1 MQIVDKVIAMRSRYL
16 ETIIWL
22 AGRNRKVGF
31 RRVGEHTADSDST
44 ARFMAN
50 SVCERYHSTS
60 LARED
65 QRMQISGKTVLITG
79 AGRGLGAAMARG
91 LAERGADVA
100 LVDLDETGLQ
110 EVAGACRAL
119 GRRVQTYSANVASE
133 IEVVNVFE
141 RVASDFGRLDCAI
154 ANAGI
159 LRDGLLVKVKD
170 GAVVAK
176 LPLAQWQ
183 SVIDVN
189 LTGVFLCGRE
199 AAERMIRLGN
209 GGCIINISSLSRA
222 GNFGQS
228 NYSAAK
234 AGVAAL
240 TVVWAKELAR
250 YGIRVNAIAPG
261 FIKTEMVAAMKPEML
276 EKMAAGIPAQRLG
289 DPSEIAATAAFILE
303 NDYCNGRVIEIDG
316 GQRL

>member
-1 MQIVDKVIAMRSRYL
+1 
-16 ETIIWL
+16 
-22 AGRNRKVGF
+22 
-31 RRVGEHTADSDST
+31 
-44 ARFMAN
+44 
-50 SVCERYHSTS
+50 
-60 LARED
+60 
-65 QRMQISGKTVLITG
+65 MQISGKTVLITG
-79 AGRGLGAAMARG
+79 AGRGLGAAMAKG
-91 LAERGADVA
+91 LAERGADLA
-100 LVDLDETGLQ
+100 LVDLDESGLHD
-110 EVAGACRAL
+110 VADACHAL
-119 GRRVQTYSANVASE
+119 GRRAEIYSSNVADE
-133 IEVVNVFE
+133 AQVVSLFD
-141 RVASDFGRLDCAI
+141 RVTADFGRLDCAI

-170 GAVVAK
+170 GEVVGK
-176 LPLAQWQ
+176 LSLAQWQ

-250 YGIRVNAIAPG
+250 YRIRVNAIAPG
-261 FIKTEMVAAMKPEML
+261 FIKTEMVASMKPELL
-276 EKMAAGIPAQRLG
+276 EKMAAGIPVQRLG
-289 DPSEIAATAAFILE
+289 EPHEIAATAAFILE

>member
-1 MQIVDKVIAMRSRYL
+1 MNI
-16 ETIIWL
+16 E
-22 AGRNRKVGF
+22 
-31 RRVGEHTADSDST
+31 
-44 ARFMAN
+44 
-50 SVCERYHSTS
+50 
-60 LARED
+60 
-65 QRMQISGKTVLITG
+65 GKTVLITG
-79 AGRGLGAAMARG
+79 AGRGLGAAMARHF
-91 LAERGADVA
+91 AERGADLA
-100 LVDLDETGLQ
+100 LVDLDENGLRD
-110 EVAGACRAL
+110 VALACRAL
-119 GRRVQTYSANVASE
+119 GRRAETYAASVADE
-133 IEVVNVFE
+133 AQIGAAFDRVV
-141 RVASDFGRLDCAI
+141 ADFGRLDCAI

-170 GAVVAK
+170 GEVVGK

-183 SVIDVN
+183 AVIDVN

-199 AAERMIRLGN
+199 AAERMIRLRSP
-209 GGCIINISSLSRA
+209 GCIINISSLSRA

-261 FIKTEMVAAMKPEML
+261 FIKTEMVASMKPEIL
-276 EKMAAGIPAQRLG
+276 AKMAAGIPVQRLG
-289 DPSEIAATAAFILE
+289 EPDEIASTAEFIVA
-303 NDYCNGRVIEIDG
+303 NDYCNGRVLEIDG

>member
-1 MQIVDKVIAMRSRYL
+1 MQIR
-16 ETIIWL
+16 
-22 AGRNRKVGF
+22 
-31 RRVGEHTADSDST
+31 
-44 ARFMAN
+44 
-50 SVCERYHSTS
+50 
-60 LARED
+60 
-65 QRMQISGKTVLITG
+65 GKTVLITG
-79 AGRGLGAAMARG
+79 AGRGLGAAMALD
-91 LAERGADVA
+91 LAARGADVA
-100 LVDLDETGLQ
+100 LLDLEQSALDSVQAKCAE
-110 EVAGACRAL
+110 AG
-119 GRRVQTYSANVASE
+119 VQARTYTANVADE
-133 IEVVNVFE
+133 GQ
-141 RVASDFGRLDCAI
+141 VAAAFDGAVADFGRLDCVI

-170 GAVVAK
+170 GEVVGK
-176 LPLAQWQ
+176 LGLAQWQ
-183 SVIDVN
+183 AVIDVN

-199 AAERMIRLGN
+199 AAERMVKLGN
-209 GGCIINISSLSRA
+209 GGCIVNISSLSRA

-250 YGIRVNAIAPG
+250 FRIRVNAIAPG
-261 FIKTEMVAAMKPEML
+261 FIKTEMVASMKPEIL

-289 DPSEIAATAAFILE
+289 EPHEIAHTVAFILE

>member
-1 MQIVDKVIAMRSRYL
+1 MANRGAGRYHLGLVLVVARARRTDMQI
-16 ETIIWL
+16 
-22 AGRNRKVGF
+22 G
-31 RRVGEHTADSDST
+31 
-44 ARFMAN
+44 
-50 SVCERYHSTS
+50 
-60 LARED
+60 
-65 QRMQISGKTVLITG
+65 GKTVLITG
-79 AGRGLGAAMARG
+79 ASRGLGAAMART
-91 LAERGADVA
+91 LAAKGADLA
-100 LVDLDETGLQ
+100 LVDIDE
-110 EVAGACRAL
+110 AGSRGVVEACRAL
-119 GRRVQTYSANVASE
+119 GRRVQAYAANVADE
-133 IEVVNVFE
+133 AAVIALFDRVV
-141 RVASDFGRLDCAI
+141 ADFGRLDCAI

-170 GAVVAK
+170 GEIVSK

-183 SVIDVN
+183 AVIDVN

-250 YGIRVNAIAPG
+250 FGIRVNAIAPG
-261 FIKTEMVAAMKPEML
+261 FIKTEMVASMKPEIL
-276 EKMAAGIPAQRLG
+276 EKMAAGIPVQRLG
-289 DPSEIAATAAFILE
+289 EPEEIAATVAFILE
-303 NDYCNGRVIEIDG
+303 NDFCNGRVVEIDG